1 MKIAAWDKIVQ
12 IEFNENRE
20 GFYAT
25 FENGWVM
32 SVQWNLRNY
41 VSSNTV
47 EIAAWD
53 EDEDVWWDFVRR
65 TPVDPYSSVTGW
77 VTSDKLGEYMDDIAS
92 ITMGSAEL
100 QLMVQRSRDIDSI
113 IEWMEA

>member
-1 MKIAAWDKIVQ
+1 MQ

-41 VSSNTV
+41 VSSKTV

-113 IEWMEA
+113 IAWMEA